1 MLSIMMVSSTYRCMI
16 YSRRLVR
23 LLALTGKPSTG
34 QTMDEDV
41 RRKSTLYYFGV
52 GVGWGW
58 GGGTAPP
65 PGLTSHD
72 LLGGRQTWM
81 PRPTLTHV
89 PHTLPSGT
97 DSCGGDPPCQSSTAH
112 RMRQIIAQQWSQAD
126 TPSLPYFPFWFLARP
141 AQTGQ
146 STCQTPTVSTQGWWR
161 QGGHWPF

>member
-1 MLSIMMVSSTYRCMI
+1 MNTSYFPHCRKGGLPLLSIMMVSSTYRCMI

-97 DSCGGDPPCQSSTAH
+97 DSCGGVPLASHPPPIGCG
-112 RMRQIIAQQWSQAD
+112 RL
-126 TPSLPYFPFWFLARP
+126 LPNNGPRLTRHLYRIFHF
-141 AQTGQ
+141 G
-146 STCQTPTVSTQGWWR
+146 S
-161 QGGHWPF
+161 